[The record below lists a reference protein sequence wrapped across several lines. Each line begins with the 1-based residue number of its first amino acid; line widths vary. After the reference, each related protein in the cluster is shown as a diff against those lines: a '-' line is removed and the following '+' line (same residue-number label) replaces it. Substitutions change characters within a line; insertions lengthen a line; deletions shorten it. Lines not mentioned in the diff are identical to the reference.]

1 MKPISFEAMSL
12 EEIIVHIKI
21 EEHNRL
27 RDIARNL
34 QSKANVI
41 ETKPQ
46 LQQRQNNPNKK
57 YPNKGKIPLFKRNVT
72 IMFMEKLVTLWLPM
86 QK

>member
-46 LQQRQNNPNKK
+46 LQQR
-57 YPNKGKIPLFKRNVT
+57 
-72 IMFMEKLVTLWLPM
+72 
-86 QK
+86 